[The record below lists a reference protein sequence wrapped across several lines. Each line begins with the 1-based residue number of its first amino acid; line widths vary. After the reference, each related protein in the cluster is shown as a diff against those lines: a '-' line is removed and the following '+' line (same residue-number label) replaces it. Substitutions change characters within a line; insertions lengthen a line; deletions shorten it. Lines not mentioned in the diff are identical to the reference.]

1 VNQRPR
7 LAPFLTFAALLA
19 AADQLIKYAVTSNFL
34 LNESRAII
42 PGFLS
47 ITYFRNRGGAFS
59 LLSWL
64 PLGWGRMFFIAA
76 TLGAL
81 VFIYY
86 LFRSNELDSRLGR
99 ASLTLIA
106 GGGLGNLID
115 RLVHGEVIDFI
126 LFYYHDYYWP
136 AFNLADSCITV
147 GVALLAVEILR
158 NPYGEPPDG
167 SEVKEPNVDSEE
179 D

>member
-1 VNQRPR
+1 MNLRPK

-19 AADQLIKYAVTSNFL
+19 GADQLTKYAITSNFL
-34 LNESRAII
+34 FNESRTII

-47 ITYFRNRGGAFS
+47 VTHFRNRGGAFS

-64 PLGWGRMFFIAA
+64 PLGWGRLFFIAA

-126 LFYYHDYYWP
+126 LFYYQDYYWP

-147 GVALLAVEILR
+147 GVALLALEIFR
-158 NPYGEPPDG
+158 NPYGQAPD
-167 SEVKEPNVDSEE
+167 EVPDKEPGGEPGGE
-179 D
+179 

>member
-7 LAPFLTFAALLA
+7 FAPFLTFAALLA
-19 AADQLIKYAVTSNFL
+19 VADQLTKYVVTSNFL
-34 LNESRAII
+34 FNESRIII
-42 PGFLS
+42 PSLLS
-47 ITYFRNRGGAFS
+47 ITHFRNRGGAFS

-64 PLGWGRMFFIAA
+64 PLGWGRMFFITA

-86 LFRSNELDSRLGR
+86 LFRSNELDSRRGR
-99 ASLTLIA
+99 VSLTLIA

-126 LFYYHDYYWP
+126 LFYHQDYYWP

-147 GVALLAVEILR
+147 GVALLALEIIR
-158 NPYGEPPDG
+158 NPYGEPPDEAPG
-167 SEVKEPNVDSEE
+167 KEPGGEPE
-179 D
+179 GE

>member
-1 VNQRPR
+1 VNQRPE

-19 AADQLIKYAVTSNFL
+19 AADQILKYVITSNILF
-34 LNESRAII
+34 NESRTII

-47 ITYFRNRGGAFS
+47 ITHFRNRGGAFS

-64 PLGWGRMFFIAA
+64 PLGWGRMFFVAA

-86 LFRSNELDSRLGR
+86 LFRSNELDSRMGR
-99 ASLTLIA
+99 ISLTCIA

-115 RLVHGEVIDFI
+115 RIVHGEVIDFI
-126 LFYYHDYYWP
+126 LFYHQDYYWP

-147 GVALLAVEILR
+147 GVSLLVLEILR
-158 NPYGEPPDG
+158 NPYGDPPTEVMDKESSGEPEG
-167 SEVKEPNVDSEE
+167 E
-179 D
+179 

>member
-1 VNQRPR
+1 MNQRPR
-7 LAPFLTFAALLA
+7 LAPFLIFAALLA
-19 AADQLIKYAVTSNFL
+19 GADQLIKYAVTSTFL
-34 LNESRAII
+34 FNESHTII

-47 ITYFRNRGGAFS
+47 ITHFRNRGGAFS
-59 LLSWL
+59 LLAWL

-106 GGGLGNLID
+106 GGGLGNLVD
-115 RLVHGEVIDFI
+115 RVVHGEVIDFI
-126 LFYYHDYYWP
+126 LFYYQDYYWP

-147 GVALLAVEILR
+147 GVALLALEILR
-158 NPYGEPPDG
+158 NPYGETPEEAPG
-167 SEVKEPNVDSEE
+167 KNPGGEPGGE
-179 D
+179 